1 MNKIKLIAA
10 IGASTLA
17 LTGAIATSATA
28 QPYRHYERGYND
40 YGRSYG
46 NVPQELTTSYVDSL
60 EWKINHAFQIGAI
73 SPGEHRMLLREFNSI
88 RGLAWEVQSGQASRW
103 EYNRLAT
110 GVNRI
115 QAAVERYANVNPG
128 YRRYGY
134 NRY

>member
-1 MNKIKLIAA
+1 
-10 IGASTLA
+10 
-17 LTGAIATSATA
+17 
-28 QPYRHYERGYND
+28 
-40 YGRSYG
+40 
-46 NVPQELTTSYVDSL
+46 
-60 EWKINHAFQIGAI
+60 
-73 SPGEHRMLLREFNSI
+73 MLLREFNSI

-115 QAAVERYANVNPG
+115 QAAVERYASVNPG